1 MGRPSHPEPLIES
14 LWVFFL
20 THETESARK
29 LSEGGES
36 KKEKKN
42 AERDAARPLPAS
54 HSSHATR
61 RTIVNRSVH
70 ATWPAEVGSFTARSS
85 HTRSPVQR
93 RRTGMGLYPH
103 LRMLP
108 IGKKKTKKNSGLS
121 TNLRPKMNAQRCSH
135 PRQQTTRSACPSP
148 LRKNRK
154 AGGTGLTHSR
164 STGHNTREL
173 AMLPTWS
180 FVLRYDPQ
188 LICSRGRPGSA

>member
-1 MGRPSHPEPLIES
+1 MGFLFNTRNGKRTETFRGRRIEKGEKECRAGCGSSTSSFAFLACDAPHNRESECARYVAGGSGIVYRSLFTHTQPGSTSANRDGLIPAS
-14 LWVFFL
+14 P
-20 THETESARK
+20 HAPNRK
-29 LSEGGES
+29 
-36 KKEKKN
+36 KKN
-42 AERDAARPLPAS
+42 R
-54 HSSHATR
+54 
-61 RTIVNRSVH
+61 
-70 ATWPAEVGSFTARSS
+70 
-85 HTRSPVQR
+85 
-93 RRTGMGLYPH
+93 
-103 LRMLP
+103 
-108 IGKKKTKKNSGLS
+108 KKNSGLS

>member
-1 MGRPSHPEPLIES
+1 MNRKVSPLNGNHRKQKTTELQRERARLYSHVPLQVGRPSHPEPLIES

-108 IGKKKTKKNSGLS
+108 IGKKK
-121 TNLRPKMNAQRCSH
+121 QRKTAACQ
-135 PRQQTTRSACPSP
+135 RTSA
-148 LRKNRK
+148 RK
-154 AGGTGLTHSR
+154 
-164 STGHNTREL
+164 
-173 AMLPTWS
+173 
-180 FVLRYDPQ
+180 
-188 LICSRGRPGSA
+188 

>member
-108 IGKKKTKKNSGLS
+108 IGKKKQKEKQRLVNEPPPENERPALLSPSATDHSLGLS
-121 TNLRPKMNAQRCSH
+121 VSSSKEPQSWWNGADTQSEHRAQH
-135 PRQQTTRSACPSP
+135 T
-148 LRKNRK
+148 
-154 AGGTGLTHSR
+154 
-164 STGHNTREL
+164 
-173 AMLPTWS
+173 
-180 FVLRYDPQ
+180 
-188 LICSRGRPGSA
+188 